1 MQNDLGKDC
10 CDRYI
15 CFQNYQKHQKN
26 SVVRAFIIF
35 YYIGDFY
42 NSKLKILQNKKT
54 ELVFLFNYVT
64 LSVASFFCTLKS
76 VNGFGYMVSKV
87 SFIRNVFLPFELIIA
102 LFH

>member
-1 MQNDLGKDC
+1 M
-10 CDRYI
+10 
-15 CFQNYQKHQKN
+15 
-26 SVVRAFIIF
+26 
-35 YYIGDFY
+35 GDFN

-64 LSVASFFCTLKS
+64 LSDASFFYTLKS

-87 SFIRNVFLPFELIIA
+87 SLIRNVFLPFELTIA

>member
-1 MQNDLGKDC
+1 MIWGKIVVIYLLSELSKTSEEFC
-10 CDRYI
+10 C
-15 CFQNYQKHQKN
+15 Q
-26 SVVRAFIIF
+26 AFIIF

-76 VNGFGYMVSKV
+76 VNGFGYMVPKV